1 MLLNA
6 DWISLIRRFDVRVGV
21 SLDGPAFIHD
31 RQRVMRGGKGTHQAV
46 MGGVRLLQESGISF
60 GVIAVLTAF
69 SLAHADAF
77 FAFFQDNGIQQV
89 GFNIDEIEGVN
100 LDSSFSAGEAAAQ
113 YKVFVNR
120 LIELSETERP
130 SVKFREVWTT
140 LRSLYLDR
148 PHYNLANRPLRIL
161 NVDWE
166 GNFSTFCPELTAATS
181 EKYGNFVM
189 GNILTDRLES
199 IFDNEVFKLVNAE
212 VDAGLKMCEL
222 QCEYWQYCGGG
233 EPSSKFFQHGRFD
246 VMETTTCKIHKQ
258 GTVDAVLEYLEHRLA
273 AEHQMEHQ

>member
-1 MLLNA
+1 MSEAVLDVEDVSIAFGGLKAVQHFSLSLPMGGLYGLIGPNGAGKTTAFNLLTGVYRPDSGA
-6 DWISLIRRFDVRVGV
+6 VRVAGKRV
-21 SLDGPAFIHD
+21 DGRKPHQIAYAGLARTFQNIRLFGELSVLDN
-31 RQRVMRGGKGTHQAV
+31 
-46 MGGVRLLQESGISF
+46 VRLGRQMRHPHGM
-60 GVIAVLTAF
+60 
-69 SLAHADAF
+69 
-77 FAFFQDNGIQQV
+77 
-89 GFNIDEIEGVN
+89 
-100 LDSSFSAGEAAAQ
+100 
-113 YKVFVNR
+113 
-120 LIELSETERP
+120 
-130 SVKFREVWTT
+130 WTT
-140 LRSLYLDR
+140 MLRSGGYMAAERTIDIQSHEL
-148 PHYNLANRPLRIL
+148 LAIFGSDTKELTPNRPLRIL

-233 EPSSKFFQHGRFD
+233 EPSSKFFQHRRFD